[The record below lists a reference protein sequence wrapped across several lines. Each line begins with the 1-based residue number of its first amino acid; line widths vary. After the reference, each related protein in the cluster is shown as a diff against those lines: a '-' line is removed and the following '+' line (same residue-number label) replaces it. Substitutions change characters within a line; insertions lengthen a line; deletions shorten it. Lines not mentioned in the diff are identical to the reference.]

1 MTEHT
6 EPTRVL
12 ITDTKTLHKIKS
24 MQLRKQMLPIVIVVL
39 LLIANIVYPLRFYF
53 YPTLVAFA
61 WFLLARI
68 LFRTKNKI
76 SATEP
81 GTFVS
86 PVCGRVQALQ
96 RNEESTLITL
106 RKSWLDVVELR
117 LPYPDLKME
126 SNRNWSFETPA
137 GKVEITIESKNIT
150 FFDNKNITGDVIGVI
165 PSSAIVTINVPAGIF
180 VKIKKGQPVFG
191 GETGIF
197 ALSDNSSVQTEP
209 KSILVEESIQQD
221 L

>member
-6 EPTRVL
+6 EPTKVL

-39 LLIANIVYPLRFYF
+39 LLIANIVYPQRIYF
-53 YPTLVAFA
+53 YPALLAFG

-76 SATEP
+76 SAPEP

-86 PVCGRVQALQ
+86 PVCGRVKSLQ
-96 RNEESTLITL
+96 RGEDATLVTL

-117 LPYPDLKME
+117 LPYPDLRLE
-126 SNRNWSFETPA
+126 SNRNWSFETA
-137 GKVEITIESKNIT
+137 SGKVEITIESKHIT

-165 PSSAIVTINVPAGIF
+165 PSSAIITINVPAGIF
-180 VKIKKGQPVFG
+180 VKIKDGQPVFG
-191 GETGIF
+191 GETVIF
-197 ALSDNSSVQTEP
+197 ALSEQVTED
-209 KSILVEESIQQD
+209 KSILVEESI
-221 L
+221 